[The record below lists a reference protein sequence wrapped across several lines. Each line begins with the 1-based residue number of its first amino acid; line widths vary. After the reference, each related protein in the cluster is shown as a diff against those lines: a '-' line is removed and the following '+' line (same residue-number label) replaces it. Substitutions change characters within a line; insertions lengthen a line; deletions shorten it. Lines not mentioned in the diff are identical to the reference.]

1 MSPEIGG
8 ENSNMH
14 FMFDAASDDG
24 ADLIQRPAEESGH
37 GGEQSTGFGGEKID
51 DRTLDIR
58 QGMAHAAALIGIMRR
73 KLPAAFLTDQ
83 HDAIDDQRQKAACA
97 LDQFAEHEIVQHPP
111 TGEIQRLEIRP
122 VAGNRELPV
131 VLGPDHRPAATGC
144 RFGILEHMRLQF
156 IGDAPPCISIIKS
169 STGEKLWENRRDAR
183 CSLAK
188 HHFLLPSKPRET
200 SPIICILAFLQNS
213 YYPFRSC
220 LTNVVDMICQS
231 WEEARKADQFFA
243 VHLRI
248 GSRRSVVCGIFSRRS
263 MMANSTIAA
272 GDTPIVT
279 RRRKVVSRRR
289 RRVQDALVAYSFIAP
304 NFLGFAVFTLG
315 PILFAFVLAFM
326 HWDGS
331 NAMTFAGLDNF
342 WRLFEDKAF
351 IAAFWNTII
360 YTVVSVPATLA
371 CALGLAILLNQK
383 ILGRDFFRTAMF
395 FPYVASLVAVAVVW
409 NMIFNPEMGP
419 VNMLL
424 YTLGLDPKDM
434 PGWAADRHWA
444 MVTVILFGVWKSMGY
459 FMVIYLAGLQGI
471 NSELYEAADL
481 DGANA
486 WQKFLYVTVP
496 QLGPTTFFVT
506 VMLTIQSFKVFDQIY
521 MITQGGP
528 GTSTLVLVYHIYNE
542 AFVSWDL
549 GYSSMI
555 ALVLFFLVLGITVI
569 QFRRQKE
576 D

>member
-1 MSPEIGG
+1 
-8 ENSNMH
+8 
-14 FMFDAASDDG
+14 
-24 ADLIQRPAEESGH
+24 
-37 GGEQSTGFGGEKID
+37 
-51 DRTLDIR
+51 
-58 QGMAHAAALIGIMRR
+58 
-73 KLPAAFLTDQ
+73 
-83 HDAIDDQRQKAACA
+83 
-97 LDQFAEHEIVQHPP
+97 
-111 TGEIQRLEIRP
+111 
-122 VAGNRELPV
+122 
-131 VLGPDHRPAATGC
+131 
-144 RFGILEHMRLQF
+144 
-156 IGDAPPCISIIKS
+156 
-169 STGEKLWENRRDAR
+169 
-183 CSLAK
+183 
-188 HHFLLPSKPRET
+188 
-200 SPIICILAFLQNS
+200 
-213 YYPFRSC
+213 
-220 LTNVVDMICQS
+220 
-231 WEEARKADQFFA
+231 
-243 VHLRI
+243 
-248 GSRRSVVCGIFSRRS
+248 
-263 MMANSTIAA
+263 MANSTIAVA
-272 GDTPIVT
+272 DTPVPAK
-279 RRRKVVSRRR
+279 RSRKIVSRRR
-289 RRVQDALVAYSFIAP
+289 RRVQDALIAYSFIAP

-315 PILFAFVLAFM
+315 PIMFAFVLAFM

-331 NAMTFAGLDNF
+331 NAITFAGLDNF

-351 IAAFWNTII
+351 IDSFWNTII

-419 VNMLL
+419 VNMIL
-424 YTLGLDPKDM
+424 YTLGLDPKNM

-486 WQKFLYVTVP
+486 WQKFLYVTLP

-542 AFVSWDL
+542 AFISWDL

-555 ALVLFFLVLGITVI
+555 ALVLFFLVLGVTVV

>member
-1 MSPEIGG
+1 MS
-8 ENSNMH
+8 NSTV
-14 FMFDAASDDG
+14 AASD
-24 ADLIQRPAEESGH
+24 APA
-37 GGEQSTGFGGEKID
+37 
-51 DRTLDIR
+51 
-58 QGMAHAAALIGIMRR
+58 M
-73 KLPAAFLTDQ
+73 
-83 HDAIDDQRQKAACA
+83 
-97 LDQFAEHEIVQHPP
+97 
-111 TGEIQRLEIRP
+111 
-122 VAGNRELPV
+122 
-131 VLGPDHRPAATGC
+131 
-144 RFGILEHMRLQF
+144 
-156 IGDAPPCISIIKS
+156 
-169 STGEKLWENRRDAR
+169 
-183 CSLAK
+183 
-188 HHFLLPSKPRET
+188 
-200 SPIICILAFLQNS
+200 
-213 YYPFRSC
+213 
-220 LTNVVDMICQS
+220 
-231 WEEARKADQFFA
+231 
-243 VHLRI
+243 
-248 GSRRSVVCGIFSRRS
+248 SRRS
-263 MMANSTIAA
+263 A
-272 GDTPIVT
+272 
-279 RRRKVVSRRR
+279 KVLSRRR
-289 RRVQDALVAYSFIAP
+289 RKIQSAFVAYSFIAP
-304 NFLGFAVFTLG
+304 NFLGFAIFTLG

-331 NAMTFAGLDNF
+331 NAITFAGLDNF
-342 WRLFEDKAF
+342 WRLFEDKVF

-360 YTVVSVPATLA
+360 YTAVSVPATLA

-383 ILGRDFFRTAMF
+383 IFGRDFFRTAMF

-419 VNMLL
+419 VNMIL

-459 FMVIYLAGLQGI
+459 YMVIYLAGLQGI

-481 DGANA
+481 DGANS

-496 QLGPTTFFVT
+496 QLAPTTFFVT

-542 AFVSWDL
+542 AFISWDL

-555 ALVLFFLVLGITVI
+555 ALVLFFLVLAVTVV

>member
-1 MSPEIGG
+1 
-8 ENSNMH
+8 
-14 FMFDAASDDG
+14 
-24 ADLIQRPAEESGH
+24 
-37 GGEQSTGFGGEKID
+37 
-51 DRTLDIR
+51 
-58 QGMAHAAALIGIMRR
+58 
-73 KLPAAFLTDQ
+73 
-83 HDAIDDQRQKAACA
+83 
-97 LDQFAEHEIVQHPP
+97 
-111 TGEIQRLEIRP
+111 
-122 VAGNRELPV
+122 
-131 VLGPDHRPAATGC
+131 
-144 RFGILEHMRLQF
+144 
-156 IGDAPPCISIIKS
+156 
-169 STGEKLWENRRDAR
+169 
-183 CSLAK
+183 
-188 HHFLLPSKPRET
+188 
-200 SPIICILAFLQNS
+200 
-213 YYPFRSC
+213 
-220 LTNVVDMICQS
+220 
-231 WEEARKADQFFA
+231 
-243 VHLRI
+243 
-248 GSRRSVVCGIFSRRS
+248 
-263 MMANSTIAA
+263 MANTTIAA
-272 GDTPIVT
+272 GDTPVPA

-289 RRVQDALVAYSFIAP
+289 RKVQDALVAYSFIAP

-351 IAAFWNTII
+351 KDAFWNTII

-419 VNMLL
+419 VNMIL
-424 YTLGLDPKDM
+424 YTLGLDPKNM

-542 AFVSWDL
+542 AFISWDL

-555 ALVLFFLVLGITVI
+555 ALVLFFLVLAVTIV

>member
-1 MSPEIGG
+1 
-8 ENSNMH
+8 
-14 FMFDAASDDG
+14 
-24 ADLIQRPAEESGH
+24 
-37 GGEQSTGFGGEKID
+37 
-51 DRTLDIR
+51 
-58 QGMAHAAALIGIMRR
+58 
-73 KLPAAFLTDQ
+73 
-83 HDAIDDQRQKAACA
+83 
-97 LDQFAEHEIVQHPP
+97 
-111 TGEIQRLEIRP
+111 
-122 VAGNRELPV
+122 
-131 VLGPDHRPAATGC
+131 
-144 RFGILEHMRLQF
+144 
-156 IGDAPPCISIIKS
+156 
-169 STGEKLWENRRDAR
+169 
-183 CSLAK
+183 
-188 HHFLLPSKPRET
+188 
-200 SPIICILAFLQNS
+200 
-213 YYPFRSC
+213 
-220 LTNVVDMICQS
+220 
-231 WEEARKADQFFA
+231 
-243 VHLRI
+243 
-248 GSRRSVVCGIFSRRS
+248 
-263 MMANSTIAA
+263 MANSTVAA
-272 GDTPIVT
+272 SDTPVPA

-331 NAMTFAGLDNF
+331 NAITFAGLDNF

-351 IAAFWNTII
+351 KDAFWNTIV
-360 YTVVSVPATLA
+360 YTVVSVPVTLA

-419 VNMLL
+419 VNMIL
-424 YTLGLDPKDM
+424 YTLGLDPQNM

-542 AFVSWDL
+542 AFISWDL

-555 ALVLFFLVLGITVI
+555 ALVLFFLVLGVTVI